1 MHQRHLLN
9 TVVSWQAVESA
20 TEYQLFTY
28 TADTSHIKMLET
40 AANAAVVMDDLEPG
54 STHCY
59 IVQPI
64 SYVEIADNVSGGN
77 SVGATCGDAPAETV
91 SAISY
96 DMESDSLTLSWQEM
110 EGVETY
116 YIYRYHPDANMLSM
130 PKTVS
135 DKTSLPTVRALP
147 TPRSATSSLQNRCP
161 AGSITTGQVRFPLC
175 SRILKAFISAGRN
188 QTPFY

>member
-1 MHQRHLLN
+1 MPQRHLLN

-40 AANAAVVMDDLEPG
+40 AANTAVVMDDLEPG

-77 SVGATCGDAPAETV
+77 SVGATCGDAPAKTV

-116 YIYRYHPDANMLSM
+116 YIYR
-130 PKTVS
+130 
-135 DKTSLPTVRALP
+135 
-147 TPRSATSSLQNRCP
+147 
-161 AGSITTGQVRFPLC
+161 
-175 SRILKAFISAGRN
+175 
-188 QTPFY
+188 